1 MTHSSRIHHGQKN
14 RGGGF
19 TLIELLVV
27 IAIIAIL
34 AAILFPV
41 FAQAREKA
49 RQTGCLSN
57 QKQLSTSIMMY
68 TQDYDETYPLAAS
81 YNPTTNAWFT
91 NLHDTPAN
99 WRLTTTA
106 GIDRHNSFWI
116 NAIQPYQKNYGVSPC
131 PSAQTVV
138 EFGTPASYDAALAA
152 GKPVYNNSYYYNGLL
167 HQYPVAMVEEP
178 ASVIMLSE
186 ARGKIE
192 YRGYL
197 TTFPYPRFADAN
209 SNRGAMY
216 EARTT
221 TGCATDPVT
230 GITNNSGTYSTDHTL
245 WVHNGGMNMAFADGH
260 VKWRRL
266 GAVIGGATD
275 KKVDPWSQYN
285 AAGIPGS
292 RFWDQ
297 CHYCLFRPRTNN
309 IPGDL
314 CSS

>member
-1 MTHSSRIHHGQKN
+1 MSFIRHQRPHH
-14 RGGGF
+14 GF

-49 RQTGCLSN
+49 RQTACLAN

-68 TQDYDETYPLAAS
+68 TQDYDETYPMAAS
-81 YNPTTNAWFT
+81 FNTSWFT
-91 NLHDTPAN
+91 SLHDTPAN
-99 WRLTTTA
+99 WRLTA
-106 GIDRHNSFWI
+106 DASIARHQGFWI
-116 NAIQPYQKNYGVSPC
+116 NAIQPYVKNYAVSAC
-131 PSAQTVV
+131 PSAEKVV
-138 EFGTPASYDAALAA
+138 EYTDAAAYATAVAA
-152 GKPVYNNSYYYNGLL
+152 GKTIYNNSYYYNGLL
-167 HQYPVAMVEEP
+167 HQYPVSDVDEP
-178 ASVIMLSE
+178 SNVIMLSE

-197 TTFPYPRFADAN
+197 TSFPFPKFADTN
-209 SNRGAMY
+209 TNRGVIYMP
-216 EARTT
+216 RTDA
-221 TGCATDPVT
+221 GCASDNGISNVSGAYTTD
-230 GITNNSGTYSTDHTL
+230 NTL

-275 KKVDPWSQYN
+275 KKVDPWSQYT

-292 RFWDQ
+292 RYWDG
-297 CHYCLFRPRTNN
+297 CHYCLFRPRVNNLTN
-309 IPGDL
+309 DL
-314 CSS
+314 CKS